1 MNKMK
6 DILMFCRTLSFGM
19 IFSSVVAFSAHAEC
33 VAAQTALNE
42 GNTDQAVADFS
53 QCAVNEN
60 DEDAQ
65 FWLARFYQNKQNPSQ
80 KDVMKMLLFYHL
92 AAENGNATAQVAL
105 AKVLL
110 KMDADEASRATLASY
125 MDQIQAVMKEKNMP
139 FKGEMLHPY
148 VLLIL
153 AQESADQKWYYPT
166 VHKTDNEARVILQTY
181 QLPDEKKA
189 TLMRTGSLWK
199 QRKMQ
204 ETAQEVL
211 SIDAYN
217 TFMNTVYPKEGR
229 ADAFARQQAITR
241 LKERVEEYLK

>member
-1 MNKMK
+1 MNKIK
-6 DILMFCRTLSFGM
+6 YIFTFCRLLSIGI
-19 IFSSVVAFSAHAEC
+19 IFSSVFAFPAYAQC
-33 VAAQTALNE
+33 VAAQKALSQ
-42 GNTDQAVADFS
+42 GNQKQAIADFS

-60 DEDAQ
+60 DEESQ
-65 FWLARFYQNKQNPSQ
+65 FWLARFYQNKQNQSHQ
-80 KDVMKMLLFYHL
+80 DVMKMLLFYHL

-110 KMDADEASRATLASY
+110 KMDSEESERETLASY

-148 VLLIL
+148 VLLTL
-153 AQESADQKWYYPT
+153 AQEDAAQKWYYPT

-181 QLPDEKKA
+181 QVPPEKKA
-189 TLMRTGSLWK
+189 SLMKTGSLWK

-204 ETAQEVL
+204 ETAREVL
-211 SIDAYN
+211 TVDAYN
-217 TFMNTVYPKEGR
+217 TFMDTVYPKKGN
-229 ADAFARQQAITR
+229 ADAFARQQAITQ